1 MSRCLGDLLAPL
13 ADGALPPAQAE
24 RALAHVAV
32 CTSCRRE
39 LAEERRVRALLAG
52 VEVPEV
58 PPALLLSLTRIPDLP
73 AAPVAAGIVPPPPLG
88 GAGPVPSPVSALR
101 PATPPRRSG
110 LAVGAVA
117 ALAASA
123 GLAMLAG
130 APQAATSVPAVV
142 PDAAGFAA
150 EHAATV
156 GGASMT
162 APGLRAGAGSRPTGA
177 TTVSSVASGGSGFGS
192 GPALAAFAVPTSLI
206 PAAVAALPGRTD
218 APASRTRVVTAALR
232 APDADLSSASSARI
246 PASPVLATGT
256 DATGSAASAGGPVSP
271 PAAATA
277 PSAP

>member
-32 CTSCRRE
+32 CPSCRRE

-52 VEVPEV
+52 VEVPDV

-73 AAPVAAGIVPPPPLG
+73 AVPVAAGIVPPPPLG
-88 GAGPVPSPVSALR
+88 GAGAVAAAATALR
-101 PATPPRRSG
+101 PATPRRGG

-123 GLAMLAG
+123 GLAMLAA

-162 APGLRAGAGSRPTGA
+162 APGLRAGAGDRPAGT
-177 TTVSSVASGGSGFGS
+177 TTVAPVASTGSGLGAGS
-192 GPALAAFAVPTSLI
+192 GPALAAFALPTSLI
-206 PAAVAALPGRTD
+206 PAAVAAFPDRSD
-218 APASRTRVVTAALR
+218 APASRTRVVTAAVR
-232 APDADLSSASSARI
+232 APDADLSEASATSA
-246 PASPVLATGT
+246 PASPAPTTAT
-256 DATGSAASAGGPVSP
+256 DASAPAGGSASA
-271 PAAATA
+271 PAVATA
-277 PSAP
+277 PAAP